1 VSGGLPPAIW
11 WRQRGSQAAG
21 GVAGGERPAPAT
33 AEAAPGPGGTA
44 SPRWSTPSALAA
56 SASAFLNRRCRN
68 WRAARAAAPE
78 LATITGMPKK
88 PVTSTDE
95 LIRML
100 MQVEAAAAGILEQ
113 QMLHR
118 LRQQTYVGGKRV
130 DIQKLPR
137 PPNSAATTVHRVK
150 ASLCGAKPPVWRR
163 LEIPSAMTLQIFDG
177 GGYRLFWRPSVDLS
191 QMLPAEA

>member
-1 VSGGLPPAIW
+1 VSDGLPPADVVAPAW
-11 WRQRGSQAAG
+11 VARQSAELR
-21 GVAGGERPAPAT
+21 GGERPAPAA
-33 AEAAPGPGGTA
+33 AEAAPGPGA
-44 SPRWSTPSALAA
+44 AA
-56 SASAFLNRRCRN
+56 SQRWPAPPAFTSAFFNVRCRN
-68 WRAARAAAPE
+68 WRAARAAVPE
-78 LATITGMPKK
+78 FATITGMPKK

-137 PPNSAATTVHRVK
+137 LPKSALTTVHRVK
-150 ASLCGAKPPVWRR
+150 ASLYGAKPPVWRR